1 MPRISIHASLV
12 SVKWLHK
19 NLEASNLIV
28 LDATIKKIT
37 DNEAVFDSETQ
48 IPSTR
53 FFDIKHRFSDTSAEF
68 PNTFPSKEQ
77 FTIEAQKLGINNDS
91 AIVVYDDKGIYSSA
105 RVWMLFKT
113 FGYNNIAVLDGGF
126 PEWKREN
133 YRVEDKFNYK
143 GRTGNFVATIQPK
156 YFKFFDDIAKASN
169 DKSYTILDAR
179 SEQRFKGLVAE
190 PRTGLRSGTIPNSIN
205 LSYTKLLNGNCLKSK
220 TELFTIFNT
229 LVKPDQHL
237 IFSCGSGITACILAL
252 GAEIS
257 DYKNSSVYD
266 GSWTEYG
273 SLIVI

>member
-1 MPRISIHASLV
+1 MPRISIHTSLV
-12 SVKWLHK
+12 SVKWLYK
-19 NLEASNLIV
+19 NLGVSNLVV
-28 LDATIKKIT
+28 LDATIKKVK
-37 DNEAVFDSETQ
+37 DNQGVFDSETQ

-53 FFDIKHRFSDTSAEF
+53 FFDIKHTFSDTSAEF
-68 PNTFPSKEQ
+68 PNTFPTKEQ

-105 RVWMLFKT
+105 RVWMLFKA
-113 FGYNNIAVLDGGF
+113 FGHNNIAVLDGGF
-126 PEWKREN
+126 PEWK
-133 YRVEDKFNYK
+133 KANYK
-143 GRTGNFVATIQPK
+143 VEKKQDYNGSIGDFVAALQPQ
-156 YFKFFDDIAKASN
+156 YFKFFDDIIKISN

>member
-1 MPRISIHASLV
+1 MPKISIHASLV

-19 NLEASNLIV
+19 NLGASNLVV

-37 DNEAVFDSETQ
+37 DNEDVSDSETQ
-48 IPSTR
+48 IPSAR
-53 FFDIKHRFSDTSAEF
+53 FFDIKYKFSNTSAEF

-105 RVWMLFKT
+105 RVWMLFKA
-113 FGYNNIAVLDGGF
+113 FGHKNIAVLDGGF
-126 PEWKREN
+126 IEWKKGN
-133 YRVEDKFNYK
+133 YQVEDKCNYK
-143 GRTGNFVATIQPK
+143 DKTGNFVATLQPK
-156 YFKFFDDIAKASN
+156 YFKFFDDITKATN
-169 DKSYTILDAR
+169 DKNYTILDAR

-190 PRTGLRSGTIPNSIN
+190 PRVGLRSGIIPNSIN
-205 LSYTKLLNGNCLKSK
+205 LPYTKLLNENCLKSK
-220 TELFTIFNT
+220 AELFIIFNT

-237 IFSCGSGITACILAL
+237 VFSCGSGITACILAL

-273 SLIVI
+273 SLIH